1 MTKFMNKMIIK
12 HINDAI
18 NNNSLLIFVGAG
30 VSANS
35 KLPSWGELI
44 SEFRSEMDI
53 QETDYLK
60 IAQYYFDSVGQQKYL
75 QKILDIF
82 QEHVNAQPNEIHD
95 EIFRIKPRHIIT
107 TNYDSLLEQKM
118 NSSLDKYEIIKK
130 DSDIPYSRSDHYL
143 IKMHGDLIEKNM
155 VLKEDDYLDYE
166 TNFYMIST
174 LIKSIIM
181 NNTIL
186 FIGYS
191 LGDSTF
197 NSIFRL
203 IQKGFSDNAKKAY
216 FFTVD
221 KQDSAKVQ
229 YFKNKGIEVFTNE
242 TNKEINKEEF
252 GNYTVQFL
260 KQLNSDKKGLPRNS
274 KQLWKN
280 IKFLDNLYFVDPAS
294 IFTFSKLKDEVS
306 YYSTSLSWKNN
317 SETNFNVSDNI
328 TLTNFLN
335 NKTGFIN
342 FLDFKA
348 DDNAIYSQNPFLQSA
363 YNLYKEHKYSE
374 ATIKFRELANEAFD
388 KKDYWNY
395 LLSEFN
401 INHIISSYGP
411 KELPESKSGLNNLT
425 QVIDSLIIN
434 GDTQTQKIALYF
446 RDEIQNFRFVYR
458 KLFKI
463 NDLLD
468 ELRNERNNYRN
479 GGNSFNNN
487 LSFAKQEFGLLV
499 NFIDLNCITIYQYK
513 EFQQIV
519 HRFFE
524 CLLTAIDNAN
534 YNSSQNNVF
543 MKTSSII
550 NYLSLDDVK
559 NIVPHLKKE
568 NIRTLL
574 ENYGLSKVSITNDAK
589 NYLLEK
595 ISKLS
600 SKIDKNHFLG
610 EKSELATYVGF
621 LFFIKID
628 NINDVL
634 PVLENYP
641 MDSHNFKDFQKLL
654 VMIIKNIDS
663 MKEESTDKLLRIV
676 TDQINHIFENDFLD
690 FHERNFEFYSLLI
703 QKIVKLQKKPFVFYS
718 ELLEEKFCFIDSNL
732 NKISKIQKYKEFLV
746 NFYNFLDNT
755 LKKYVD
761 NILYKYDTLD
771 DDFFNYYF
779 ANDLIISKVNL
790 FPAHKFKVLDQEVKK
805 INDKPTGIYTEPD
818 PRKNAISDIYAMIQ
832 QNYFTLDEVKEKLDF
847 ESIRGV
853 FPEVDWT
860 IFDDYSD
867 QTITNFMKS
876 RNFSNVQ
883 KYFGDTDEKR
893 KRLNEWVLKQALDDN
908 IRFENSK

>member
-1 MTKFMNKMIIK
+1 MNKMILK

-18 NNNSLLIFVGAG
+18 DNNSLLVFVGAG

-35 KLPSWGELI
+35 KFPSWEELI
-44 SEFRSEMDI
+44 KEFSSELEV

-118 NSSLDKYEIIKK
+118 NSNLDKYEIIKK

-143 IKMHGDLIEKNM
+143 IKMHGDLVEKNM

-166 TNFYMIST
+166 KNFYMTST

-191 LGDSTF
+191 LSDSTF

-203 IQKGFSDNAKKAY
+203 IQKGFSDNARKAY
-216 FFTVD
+216 FFTVN
-221 KQDSAKVQ
+221 KQDNAKVQ
-229 YFKNKGIEVFTNE
+229 YFKNKGIEVFTSE
-242 TNKEINKEEF
+242 THKKIKTEEL
-252 GNYTVQFL
+252 GKYTVQFL
-260 KQLNSDKKGLPRNS
+260 KQLNSDKNGIPSNS
-274 KQLWKN
+274 EQLWNN

-294 IFTFSKLKDEVS
+294 IVTFSNLKDEIS
-306 YYSTSLSWKNN
+306 YFSTSLSWKNN
-317 SETNFNVSDNI
+317 EEANFNVSDNI
-328 TLTNFLN
+328 TLTDFLN

-342 FLDFKA
+342 FLDFKP
-348 DDNAIYSQNPFLQSA
+348 DDDFSYSQNLFLRSA
-363 YNLYKEHKYSE
+363 YSIYNEHKYSE
-374 ATIKFRELANEAFD
+374 AKIKFRDLANEAFD

-395 LLSEFN
+395 LVAEFN
-401 INHIISSYGP
+401 IDHIVSSSYES
-411 KELPESKSGLNNLT
+411 KEIPESKSGLNNLT
-425 QVIDSLIIN
+425 QAIDALIIN

-446 RDEIQNFRFVYR
+446 RDEIQSFRFVYR

-468 ELRNERNNYRN
+468 EFRNERNNYMN
-479 GGNSFNNN
+479 GGISLNNN
-487 LSFAKQEFGLLV
+487 LAYAKQEFNLLIK
-499 NFIDLNCITIYQYK
+499 FIDLNCITIYQYK

-534 YNSSQNNVF
+534 YHSPQNNIYVR
-543 MKTSSII
+543 TSSII
-550 NYLSLDDVK
+550 NKLSVDDVK
-559 NIVPHLKKE
+559 NIVPYLRKE

-574 ENYGLSKVSITNDAK
+574 ENYDLSKISITDDAK
-589 NYLLEK
+589 AYLLEN
-595 ISKLS
+595 ILKLS
-600 SKIDKNHFLG
+600 SEMKTSQHFG
-610 EKSELATYVGF
+610 DNSEISKYTGF
-621 LFFIKID
+621 LFFIKIE
-628 NINDVL
+628 NVNDL
-634 PVLENYP
+634 LLVLENYP
-641 MDSHNFKDFQKLL
+641 MDRNNSEDFKEIL
-654 VMIIKNIDS
+654 VMIINDLDS
-663 MKEESTDKLLRIV
+663 MNEESTAKLLTIV
-676 TDQINHIFENDFLD
+676 TDQINNIIDNGFLD
-690 FHERNFEFYSLLI
+690 LHKRNFEFYSLLI
-703 QKIVKLQKKPFVFYS
+703 QKVVKLQKQPFVFYS
-718 ELLEEKFCFIDSNL
+718 ELLAEKFCFIDNNS
-732 NKISKIQKYKEFLV
+732 NKIGKIQKYKEFLV

-761 NILYKYDTLD
+761 NILCKYDTLD
-771 DDFFNYYF
+771 DDSFNYYF
-779 ANDLIISKVNL
+779 ANDLIISKANF
-790 FPAHKFKVLDQEVKK
+790 FPAHKFKILEQEVKK
-805 INDKPTGIYTEPD
+805 INDKPNGIYTEPD
-818 PRKNAISDIYAMIQ
+818 PRKDAISDIYAMIQ
-832 QNYFTLDEVKEKLDF
+832 QNYFTLEEVKEKLDF

-867 QTITNFMKS
+867 QTIKNFMKS

-883 KYFGDTDEKR
+883 KYFGDTDKKR
-893 KRLNEWVLKQALDDN
+893 NRLNEWVIKQALDDN